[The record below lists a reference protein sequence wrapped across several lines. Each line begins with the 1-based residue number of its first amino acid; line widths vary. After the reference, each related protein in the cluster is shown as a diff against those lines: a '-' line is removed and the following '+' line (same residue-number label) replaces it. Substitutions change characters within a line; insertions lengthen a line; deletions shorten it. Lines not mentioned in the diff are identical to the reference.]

1 MKTSSIF
8 FVFFLIYGLA
18 SSVNSQTDSCSSNL
32 NLNSQIKFDTSSLNC
47 NPVWTARD
55 YILRYAQAGPKLW
68 SFVLSAP
75 NTNAY
80 VAIGFSPKGNMVGSS
95 AVVGWVAAD
104 GVAHIKQYSLTGQSP
119 PQVLPDQGTLD
130 ILGNSSSVVSE
141 SSRLYVAFQLSTDRP
156 ENRLLYAVGPIGVFP
171 TAPNFRLTEHNNK
184 VSTTLN
190 YVTGQTQTQKSPYS
204 NLRKS
209 HGILNML
216 GWGILMPIGAIVA
229 RYFKQWDP
237 IWFYSHI
244 SIQSLGFIFGIA
256 GVICGFLL
264 ENKLSANV
272 NKHKGLGIFI
282 LILGC
287 LQVMAFLARPEK
299 VSKYRKYWNWYHY
312 IVGRLLIFFAAVNVF
327 YGIHLGNAG
336 SGWNAGFAVV
346 LVGLF
351 IVATVLEIR
360 MRMKK

>member
-8 FVFFLIYGLA
+8 IVFFLIYGLA

-32 NLNSQIKFDTSSLNC
+32 NLNSQIKFDTASLNC
-47 NPVWTARD
+47 NPVWTAQD

-80 VAIGFSPKGNMVGSS
+80 VAIGFSPNGNMVGSS
-95 AVVGWVAAD
+95 AIVGWVAAD
-104 GVAHIKQYSLTGQSP
+104 GVAHIKQYSLTGRSP
-119 PQVLPDQGTLD
+119 PQVLPDQGNLD

-141 SSRLYVAFQLSTDRP
+141 SSRLYVAFQLSTDLP

-190 YVTGQTQTQKSPYS
+190 YVTAVWYSFMQMTARSNSNTKKSVFQSEKEPWDLKHVGMGDSNADWSDRGSIFQAMGS
-204 NLRKS
+204 NLK
-209 HGILNML
+209 
-216 GWGILMPIGAIVA
+216 
-229 RYFKQWDP
+229 
-237 IWFYSHI
+237 
-244 SIQSLGFIFGIA
+244 
-256 GVICGFLL
+256 
-264 ENKLSANV
+264 NKLSANV
-272 NKHKGLGIFI
+272 NMHKGLGIFI

-299 VSKYRKYWNWYHY
+299 VSKYRKYWNC
-312 IVGRLLIFFAAVNVF
+312 
-327 YGIHLGNAG
+327 
-336 SGWNAGFAVV
+336 GWNAGFAVV

>member
-1 MKTSSIF
+1 MKTSSV
-8 FVFFLIYGLA
+8 FVAFFLVCGLS

-47 NPVWTARD
+47 NPVWNAQD
-55 YILRYAQAGPKLW
+55 YILRYAQAGPNLW

-80 VAIGFSPKGNMVGSS
+80 VAIGFSPNGNMVGSS
-95 AVVGWVAAD
+95 AVVGWVAED
-104 GVAHIKQYSLTGQSP
+104 GVAQIKQYSLTGQSP
-119 PQVLPDQGTLD
+119 PQVLPDQGTLE

-141 SSRLYVAFQLSTDRP
+141 SSRLYVAFQLSTDLP
-156 ENRLLYAVGPIGVFP
+156 ENRLLYAVGSAGVFP
-171 TAPNFRLTEHNNK
+171 TAPNFRLTEHSNK

-204 NLRKS
+204 NLRRS

-244 SIQSLGFIFGIA
+244 SIQSLGFILGIS

-272 NKHKGLGIFI
+272 NKHKGLGTFI

-287 LQVMAFLARPEK
+287 LQVMAFLARPERG
-299 VSKYRKYWNWYHY
+299 SKYRKYWNWYHY
-312 IVGRLLIFFAAVNVF
+312 SVGRLLIFFAAVNVF

-336 SGWNAGFAVV
+336 TGWNAGFAVV

-351 IVATVLEIR
+351 IVAAVLEIR
-360 MRMKK
+360 MWMRK